1 MEPLN
6 ENELNQLLR
15 KWEAPAAPPTLTS
28 RILAKQRRSASAIAR
43 SLKKRSW
50 WRWLLTGTVRIPVP
64 VAVAVAAVVVLWIYH
79 SRPNPAPRVA
89 QPATVSLADFKPV
102 RQLQPVVVTGGQK

>member
-15 KWEAPAAPPTLTS
+15 KWEAPAAPPTLAS
-28 RILAKQRRSASAIAR
+28 RVVPERSR
-43 SLKKRSW
+43 
-50 WRWLLTGTVRIPVP
+50 WRWLLTGSVRIPVP
-64 VAVAVAAVVVLWIYH
+64 VAVAVAAVVILWIYH
-79 SRPNPAPRVA
+79 SRPNPTPRVA

>member
-15 KWEAPAAPPTLTS
+15 KWEAPAAPHTLTS
-28 RILAKQRRSASAIAR
+28 RVLAKP
-43 SLKKRSW
+43 W

-79 SRPNPAPRVA
+79 SRPNPVPRVA

>member
-28 RILAKQRRSASAIAR
+28 GFLE
-43 SLKKRSW
+43 KRESSW

-64 VAVAVAAVVVLWIYH
+64 VALAVAAVVAIWIYH
-79 SRPNPAPRVA
+79 SRPAAPHRVA
-89 QPATVSLADFKPV
+89 QPGTVSLADFKPV

>member
-15 KWEAPAAPPTLTS
+15 KWEAPAAPATLTS
-28 RILAKQRRSASAIAR
+28 RVLGKPERFLRLRAIALAR
-43 SLKKRSW
+43 RPW

-79 SRPNPAPRVA
+79 SRPNPVPRVA

>member
-15 KWEAPAAPPTLTS
+15 KWEAPSAPPTLTS
-28 RILAKQRRSASAIAR
+28 RVFETQE
-43 SLKKRSW
+43 RSW

>member
-28 RILAKQRRSASAIAR
+28 RVLGKPGQSASALAR
-43 SLKKRSW
+43 SLKERPW

-79 SRPNPAPRVA
+79 SRPNPVPRVA